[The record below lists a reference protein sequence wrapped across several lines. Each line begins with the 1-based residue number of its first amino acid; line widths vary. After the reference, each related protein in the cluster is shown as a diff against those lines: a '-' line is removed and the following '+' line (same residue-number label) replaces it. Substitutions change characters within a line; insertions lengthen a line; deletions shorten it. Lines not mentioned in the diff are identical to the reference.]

1 MDIRPLCGRLGL
13 KVCEAEREKRM
24 WQTGFAL
31 VMRKPPPT
39 DSISQIIQTVLIE
52 PVTKELRLKTGKDIS
67 YQPYI
72 PEGYFRLTLGGKPF
86 AVICLPNPG
95 NGRVFV
101 RFLNA
106 SGRSCARMKEF
117 HNTDTLVSFLLE
129 ISE

>member
-52 PVTKELRLKTGKDIS
+52 PVTKELRLKT
-67 YQPYI
+67 
-72 PEGYFRLTLGGKPF
+72 
-86 AVICLPNPG
+86 
-95 NGRVFV
+95 
-101 RFLNA
+101 
-106 SGRSCARMKEF
+106 
-117 HNTDTLVSFLLE
+117 
-129 ISE
+129 